1 MQHPCDSDAWKALDS
16 FDIEFASEERN
27 VRIGLATDGF
37 TPFSMT
43 AASYSC
49 WPVFAI
55 PYNLPPE
62 DCMKDE
68 FMFLTL
74 IIPGKDHPG
83 VNLNVMLEPLIEEL
97 KELWEGVEAYDS
109 FMKQKFKL
117 RAAYLWSIHD
127 YLAYGIFAGWR
138 VSGRLGCPICGKE
151 TDCFW
156 LDKGGKFCY
165 FDCHRSFLPL
175 NHPFRLQ
182 AHEFRKDTIVT
193 KEPPK
198 RRTGWEI
205 AEELSNLVRNE
216 DGDGFAGFGKTHNWT
231 HKCGLWELPYMRALQ
246 LPHNIDVMHQERN
259 MCEALFNTVMDFP
272 DKTKDNFKARVD
284 LGNICNRPTLM
295 LRENGG
301 KPRAEFALR
310 PNERKEVMK
319 WMKDLKF
326 PDGYGAGFR
335 RSVNLKT
342 MKINGLKSHDY
353 HIMMERLIP
362 VMLRGY
368 INEEVWKA
376 IAELSYF
383 YRQLC
388 AKEIL
393 KEMMQKLEESAPVLL
408 CKLEKIFPPAF
419 FNPMQHLLIHLPYE
433 AKVGGLVCY
442 RWMYPIERMLKKLK
456 SMVGNKAKV
465 EGCIAEEFKFKEIA
479 FLTSGYLTEDHN
491 VFAHTKRYHEDETVH
506 PCSHIS
512 IFQ

>member
-1 MQHPCDSDAWKALDS
+1 
-16 FDIEFASEERN
+16 
-27 VRIGLATDGF
+27 
-37 TPFSMT
+37 
-43 AASYSC
+43 
-49 WPVFAI
+49 
-55 PYNLPPE
+55 
-62 DCMKDE
+62 
-68 FMFLTL
+68 
-74 IIPGKDHPG
+74 
-83 VNLNVMLEPLIEEL
+83 
-97 KELWEGVEAYDS
+97 
-109 FMKQKFKL
+109 
-117 RAAYLWSIHD
+117 
-127 YLAYGIFAGWR
+127 
-138 VSGRLGCPICGKE
+138 
-151 TDCFW
+151 
-156 LDKGGKFCY
+156 
-165 FDCHRSFLPL
+165 
-175 NHPFRLQ
+175 
-182 AHEFRKDTIVT
+182 
-193 KEPPK
+193 
-198 RRTGWEI
+198 
-205 AEELSNLVRNE
+205 
-216 DGDGFAGFGKTHNWT
+216 
-231 HKCGLWELPYMRALQ
+231 
-246 LPHNIDVMHQERN
+246 
-259 MCEALFNTVMDFP
+259 MDFP
-272 DKTKDNFKARVD
+272 DKTKDNFKARVY

-512 IFQ
+512 IFQWNGKAVGPPVAYEFSENERKSALLYMWSNIEEAEKFFR